1 MRHLLLSVA
10 LAAAAA
16 LPSVAFADAPASR
29 AEVTRYADQILD
41 TAYSG
46 QGPGAAVL
54 VARGDEVLY
63 RSARGQA
70 SVELGVPLS
79 PDQVFRIG
87 SVTKQFAAAG
97 LLTLVDAGKVSLDD
111 PVSRYVKDY
120 PNGAAITVRHLLD
133 HTSGVKSYTGID
145 GVMAGPIMLERT
157 TAAMIDFFKD
167 EKSDFA
173 PGEKWAYNNSGY
185 VLLGAV
191 IESASGMPWHAY
203 LDQALFQPL
212 GMEHTRYGDDAA
224 VIPGH
229 VRGYSLQTG
238 SLTPMRHLSMTQPH
252 AAGAL
257 VSTVADLHRWNRA
270 LHEGSVLKDSTYKNM
285 ITPAGAAKEAG
296 YGFGIVHGTLRGAEM
311 LSHGGGIHGFLS
323 YLLYLPG
330 SDTTVAILQN
340 ADGMLGETSPESTAR
355 KLAAVAIGDPFPAAT
370 PIAITPEALAEV
382 EGVYRLDEKTTRT
395 LRVVDGALTGQRTGG
410 AAAKLIPIATDTFLY
425 DDGFNRF
432 DIVRDTSGAVTGM
445 RFYPN
450 GEGEGEL
457 VERSA
462 EQLPVVVVVTLP
474 SEAMERL
481 VGAYKR
487 DGMVLNVFLDGDV
500 LKGQMVGQPAFDL
513 QASSSNDFSVPA
525 VGADLAFAPASGQ
538 VRTMTLKQGGQE
550 LEFVREAE

>member
-16 LPSVAFADAPASR
+16 LPSIAFAGTPASQ
-29 AEVTRYADQILD
+29 AEVTRYSDQMLD
-41 TAYSG
+41 SVYAA

-54 VARGDEVLY
+54 IARGDGVLY

-79 PDQVFRIG
+79 ADQVFRIG

-111 PVSRYVKDY
+111 PLSKYVEDF
-120 PNGAAITVRHLLD
+120 PNGTGITVRQLLD

-145 GVMAGPIMLERT
+145 GVMAGPIMLDRT
-157 TAAMIDFFKD
+157 TAAMIDYFKD

-212 GMEHTRYGDDAA
+212 GLKHTRYGDDAA

-238 SLTPMRHLSMTQPH
+238 SLTPMRHLSMSQPH

-270 LHEGSVLKDSTYKNM
+270 LHEGSVLEDSTYQQM

-296 YGFGIVHGTLRGAEM
+296 YGFGILHGTLRGAEM

-323 YLLYLPG
+323 YLLYLPD

-340 ADGMLGETSPESTAR
+340 ADGMLGDTSPEYTAR
-355 KLAAVAIGDPFPAAT
+355 KLAAMAVGDPYPAAT
-370 PIAITPEALAEV
+370 PIAITTEALAEV
-382 EGVYRLDEKTTRT
+382 EGVYRLDGKTTRT

-410 AAAKLIPIATDTFLY
+410 AVARLIPIATDTFLY

-432 DIVRDTSGAVTGM
+432 DIVRDKDGAVTGM
-445 RFYPN
+445 RFYAD
-450 GEGEGEL
+450 GEGEGE
-457 VERSA
+457 VVARSP
-462 EQLPVVVVVTLP
+462 EPLPTIELVTLP
-474 SEAMERL
+474 AEAMERL
-481 VGAYKR
+481 VGAYTR
-487 DGMVLNVFLDGDV
+487 EGMVLNVFVEGEV
-500 LKGQMVGQPAFDL
+500 LKAQLVGQPAFEL
-513 QASSSNDFSVPA
+513 QASSPNDFGVPA
-525 VGADLAFAPASGQ
+525 VGAELAFAPVSGQ

-550 LEFVREAE
+550 LEFTREAE